1 MRDSVAA
8 SLVICVD
15 GFNGVV
21 LEPQRGA
28 VLRALAVGHL
38 MIAAMV
44 LHLSSQLFKLRAK
57 TAVCQVSLLYLVLKS
72 GDLDGT
78 LLIRVHLNFEFR
90 HG

>member
-8 SLVICVD
+8 SLVISVVGFD
-15 GFNGVV
+15 GFGF
-21 LEPQRGA
+21 EPHGGA

-57 TAVCQVSLLYLVLKS
+57 TAVCQVSLLYFVLES
-72 GDLDGT
+72 GNFHGT
-78 LLIRVHLNFEFR
+78 LLIRVDLNFELGHR
-90 HG
+90 